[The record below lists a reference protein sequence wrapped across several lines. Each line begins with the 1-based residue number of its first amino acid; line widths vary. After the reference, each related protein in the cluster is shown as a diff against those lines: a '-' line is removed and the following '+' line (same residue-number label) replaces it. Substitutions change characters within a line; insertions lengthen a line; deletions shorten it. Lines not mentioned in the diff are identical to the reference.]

1 MEISTG
7 SRISPFSSNGSRT
20 HLPVD
25 KDVAEVVDV
34 ETMVETTIV
43 DVDNSSL
50 EIVSTADAMDIWLLT
65 VALARKLDIRTIT
78 EEEDSRSPDHA
89 HAVENLDTG

>member
-1 MEISTG
+1 MEINTG
-7 SRISPFSSNGSRT
+7 SRTSLFSSNGSRT

-43 DVDNSSL
+43 DVESSLL
-50 EIVSTADAMDIWLLT
+50 EIVSTVDVMDTWLLIA
-65 VALARKLDIRTIT
+65 ALARKLDIRTIT
-78 EEEDSRSPDHA
+78 EEGDSRNPDHA
-89 HAVENLDTG
+89 HAVENLDIG